1 MVSNTL
7 YYLFS
12 TLAQTFGAIVGLIGI
27 LTVYRL
33 QQLNTRLE
41 KIWEPNIPVIAEAIG
56 GDADGITP
64 FNLPL
69 LWEHTKHRVTQ
80 EGGSLD
86 ESHLAT
92 NAVILKTEPL
102 ITSIHTSK
110 DRFIV
115 FLVLNLSTIL
125 LSLLL
130 IPFCEIIDNSGW
142 KYFWTIVLLFMA
154 ASSLFFTM
162 RLCFILI
169 ETSIL
174 EVWKRAKDNFK
185 NHRKNLKDIIRNRI
199 D

>member
-41 KIWEPNIPVIAEAIG
+41 KIWEPYIPFIAEAVG

-69 LWEHTKHRVTQ
+69 LWEHTKKRVTQ
-80 EGGSLD
+80 EGGSL
-86 ESHLAT
+86 EKSHLAT
-92 NAVILKTEPL
+92 NTVILKTEPL
-102 ITSIHTSK
+102 INSINTSK
-110 DRFIV
+110 DRFIL
-115 FLVLNLSTIL
+115 FLILNLSTIL

-154 ASSLFFTM
+154 AFSLFFTL

-174 EVWKRAKDNFK
+174 ELWKRAKDNFK
-185 NHRKNLKDIIRNRI
+185 SHRKKLKEIIRDRV

>member
-1 MVSNTL
+1 MVSDTL

-12 TLAQTFGAIVGLIGI
+12 TIAQTFGAIVGLIGI

-41 KIWEPNIPVIAEAIG
+41 KIWEPYVPSIAESIG

-69 LWEHTKHRVTQ
+69 LWEHTKKRVT
-80 EGGSLD
+80 EDGKSL
-86 ESHLAT
+86 EKSHLET
-92 NAVILKTEPL
+92 NTVILKTEPL
-102 ITSIHTSK
+102 INSIHTSK

-115 FLVLNLSTIL
+115 FLIFNLSTIF

-142 KYFWTIVLLFMA
+142 KYFWAIVLLFMA
-154 ASSLFFTM
+154 AFSLFFTF
-162 RLCFILI
+162 RLCCILI

-174 EVWKRAKDNFK
+174 EIWKRAKDNIK
-185 NHRKNLKDIIRNRI
+185 NHRKKLKEIIGNKI